1 MTVMPYPTYSHRQL
15 FKAILKLQDEKETA
29 AFFRDLMTISELDA
43 AAERWQMAKLLWT
56 TNLSYKQIAKKTGG
70 STTTITRVAHWLDQ
84 GKGGYKA
91 LLTRIFGVSKRS
103 S

>member
-1 MTVMPYPTYSHRQL
+1 MAYPDAKHKQL
-15 FKAILKLQDEKETA
+15 FEAIVKLKSPAETA